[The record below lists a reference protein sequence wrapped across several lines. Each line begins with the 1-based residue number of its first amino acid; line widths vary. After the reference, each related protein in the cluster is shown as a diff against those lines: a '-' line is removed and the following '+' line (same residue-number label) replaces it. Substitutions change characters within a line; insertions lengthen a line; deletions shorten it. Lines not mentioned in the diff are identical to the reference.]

1 MNLQPRI
8 NNPTSVTRREV
19 DAILARGW
27 KPTIQFAQSGAPS
40 RLLRDVNDL
49 ARHYGDRLEVRFYG
63 HYGEVFDAAVL
74 AHLPDVQHLSVDCL
88 THIRNARKIGDL
100 AKLKKLSFGV
110 FRDEDTAILEAFP
123 LEQLTELFVS
133 DNLRRNLDLTPLARA
148 RNLMEL
154 RVAGHMR
161 GLPVVAGLPHLARL
175 SLNAIAKRQDLTF
188 LCDAPALRELS
199 LILGG
204 RPSLD
209 EFRHPGL
216 TDLSIIRVQGLV
228 TLGDLSRF
236 PCLKSLVIEDQ
247 IRLASLD
254 LAGTALERLV
264 LMNCK
269 TLTSVPG
276 LHAQE
281 RLREFRV
288 ARTDL
293 DLDALLA
300 RDWPATMRILGL
312 YSGSAKWN
320 AAARAA
326 LDARGYKE
334 VER

>member
-1 MNLQPRI
+1 VEPRI
-8 NNPTSVTRREV
+8 NNPTSVSRREI

-27 KPTIQFAQSGAPS
+27 RPTIQFVEAGAPP

-63 HYGEVFDAAVL
+63 LYGEVFDAAIL

-88 THIRNARKIGDL
+88 THIRNARRIGEL
-100 AKLKKLSFGV
+100 ARLKKLSFGV
-110 FRDEDTAILEAFP
+110 FRDEDAAILEAFP
-123 LEQLTELFVS
+123 LEQLTELTLG
-133 DNLRRNLDLTPLARA
+133 DNLRKNLDLAPLARA
-148 RNLMEL
+148 RNLTDL
-154 RVAGHMR
+154 RVEGHTR
-161 GLPVVAGLPHLARL
+161 GLPVIAGLPHLTRL
-175 SLNAIAKRQDLTF
+175 FLNGIAKRQDLAF
-188 LCDAPALRELS
+188 LSAAPALRELS

-209 EFRHPGL
+209 EFSHPGL
-216 TDLSIIRVQGLV
+216 TDLSVIRVQGLA
-228 TLGDLSRF
+228 TLGDLARF
-236 PCLKSLVIEDQ
+236 PSLQSLVVEDQ

-254 LAGTALERLV
+254 LAGASLERLV

-269 TLTSVPG
+269 TLASVPG
-276 LHAQE
+276 LDAQL
-281 RLREFRV
+281 RLRELRV
-288 ARTDL
+288 ARTAL

-300 RDWPATMRILGL
+300 RDWPATMRVLGL

-334 VER
+334 FER